1 MTFGYNTATVDE
13 ILNFVQLGFS
23 SFDLQRK
30 LHNS

>member
-1 MTFGYNTATVDE
+1 MTFDYNTATLDE

-23 SFDLQRK
+23 SLNPQRN